1 MPNRIPNLSIAIRE
15 REEAGRDAAPAVAR
29 CLHCPEWIFRGT
41 ALEARTEALV
51 HRLREHPEL
60 KRRRRRSSPR
70 NLTRFRS
77 YLSAEDEAALQLER
91 NRRLR
96 LLGLESDKPAA

>member
-1 MPNRIPNLSIAIRE
+1 VPNRKPGLAQATRE
-15 REEAGRDAAPAVAR
+15 REEAGRDAAPTVAR
-29 CLHCPEWIFRGT
+29 CLHCPDWIFVGL
-41 ALEARTEALV
+41 AGEARTEALA

-96 LLGLESDKPAA
+96 LLGLESDEPAA